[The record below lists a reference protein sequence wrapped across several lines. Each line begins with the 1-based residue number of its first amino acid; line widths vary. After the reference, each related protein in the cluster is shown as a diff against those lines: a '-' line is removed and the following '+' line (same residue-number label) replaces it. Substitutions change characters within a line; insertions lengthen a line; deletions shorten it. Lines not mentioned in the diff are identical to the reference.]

1 MSRFA
6 GLTPLLAP
14 RSVAVLGASSDPTR
28 IGGRPIAYMLAQT
41 FPGALYPVNPNRAE
55 IQGLKAYPS
64 VADLPE
70 TPDVAIVAVPSD
82 LAPQAVAD
90 LAAKG
95 CKAVVMFTAGF
106 AEMDDAGAVIQQRMV
121 ATAKAAGM
129 RILGPNCLGV
139 FDARRSYYATFSSSF
154 DSGWPV
160 PGRIGIASQSGAYG
174 THLYTLARNRGIGA
188 SLCVMTGNEADVTV
202 GECIGWLAENP
213 EVDVI
218 AVYAEGIREA
228 PGLIAALQAAK
239 DARKPVV
246 MQKVGRSELGGKAA
260 KSHTASIAG
269 DDAVT
274 EAVMREFGVYRARNS
289 EEMLDIAHTATRKIY
304 PVANTLGVITVSGGA
319 GVLISDVAEGLGL
332 PMPEMPAA
340 AQAKL
345 RALVP
350 FCGPRNPVDATA
362 QVSNNVELVNTFMES
377 MVKDGGYASV
387 LGFFSMT
394 ASSRRWPKIREQLN
408 LVREQHLDRLYVL
421 SVIVPQ
427 DRRDALESDGW
438 VVHEDPTR
446 AVTAIDAMGR
456 FGAAFAKPPGLPA
469 PEVPAVVLPDA
480 TPSEAEAK
488 RLLASAGIASAPEAA
503 CAAVD
508 DAVAAAAGFG
518 FPVVMKI
525 LSPDILHK
533 SEIGGVLLDVGDAD
547 AVRAGFALLLDRA
560 RAAAPA
566 ARIDGVLVAKQLKGG
581 VECILGIHRDPVFGP
596 MAMFGLGGIFVEIL
610 GDVVFRRCPFGPDVA
625 EDMIRSIKGAPL
637 LLGRARPAAG
647 GREGA
652 GGDAGAAV
660 RVRGGGG
667 GPAAIDRPEPRVRDA
682 ARAGRVRRGR
692 GDRGV
697 LSRPFSRSWQT
708 PEVRRELMLK
718 SFVKRNLR
726 RFDLDIVRPSHG
738 RTLMDFITDRKIDVV
753 LDVGVQYRAV
763 RDIAAGAG
771 GMPARSYRSSRC
783 RRCSRPWPR
792 PLGMTRAGTCTTS
805 DSGR

>member
-28 IGGRPIAYMLAQT
+28 IGGRPIAYMRAQG
-41 FPGALYPVNPNRAE
+41 FPGVLYPVNPNRAE
-55 IQGLKAYPS
+55 IQGLKAYAS

-70 TPDVAIVAVPSD
+70 TPDVAIVAVPAELAASAIED
-82 LAPQAVAD
+82 LARRGV
-90 LAAKG
+90 
-95 CKAVVMFTAGF
+95 KAVVMFTAGF
-106 AEMDDAGAVIQQRMV
+106 AEMDEDGAVKQDQMV
-121 ATAKAAGM
+121 ATARAAGM

-160 PGRIGIASQSGAYG
+160 MGRIGIASQSGAYG

-228 PGLIAALQAAK
+228 PGLIAALEAARAMK
-239 DARKPVV
+239 KPIV

-274 EAVMREFGVYRARNS
+274 EAVMAEFGVYRARNS

-304 PVANTLGVITVSGGA
+304 PVSNSLGVITVSGGA
-319 GVLISDVAEGLGL
+319 GVLISDVAESLGL
-332 PMPEMPAA
+332 AMPEMPIE
-340 AQAKL
+340 AQQKL

-350 FCGPRNPVDATA
+350 FCAPRNPVDATA
-362 QVSNNVELVNTFMES
+362 QVSNDVTLVKTFTES
-377 MVKDGGYASV
+377 MVRDGGYASV

-394 ASSRRWPKIREQLN
+394 ASSRRWPQIREQLN
-408 LVREQHLDRLYVL
+408 VVRVENPDRLYVL
-421 SVIVPQ
+421 SVIVPPE
-427 DRRDALESDGW
+427 RRDELETDGW

-446 AVTAIDAMGR
+446 AVVAIDAMGR
-456 FGAAFAKPPGLPA
+456 YGAAFAARPSDPAPSVPEVTLPA
-469 PEVPAVVLPDA
+469 A

-488 RLLASAGIASAPEAA
+488 RLLAGAGIASAPEAV
-503 CAAVD
+503 CETGD
-508 DAVAAAAGFG
+508 QAVAAAERVG

-533 SEIGGVLLDVGDAD
+533 SEIGGVLLDIAD
-547 AVRAGFALLLDRA
+547 VDGVRSGYDLLLQRA
-560 RAAAPA
+560 RTAAST
-566 ARIDGVLVAKQLKGG
+566 ARIEGVLVAKQLKGG

-610 GDVVFRRCPFGPDVA
+610 KDVVFHRCPFGVDTA
-625 EDMIRSIKGAPL
+625 QAMICSIKGAPL
-637 LLGRARPAAG
+637 LLGARGRKLADVKALAEMLSRLSAFAVAAG
-647 GREGA
+647 ERLQSIDLNPVFAMPEGEGA
-652 GGDAGAAV
+652 FAVDAV
-660 RVRGGGG
+660 V
-667 GPAAIDRPEPRVRDA
+667 
-682 ARAGRVRRGR
+682 
-692 GDRGV
+692 
-697 LSRPFSRSWQT
+697 
-708 PEVRRELMLK
+708 EVA
-718 SFVKRNLR
+718 
-726 RFDLDIVRPSHG
+726 DH
-738 RTLMDFITDRKIDVV
+738 
-753 LDVGVQYRAV
+753 
-763 RDIAAGAG
+763 
-771 GMPARSYRSSRC
+771 
-783 RRCSRPWPR
+783 
-792 PLGMTRAGTCTTS
+792 
-805 DSGR
+805 